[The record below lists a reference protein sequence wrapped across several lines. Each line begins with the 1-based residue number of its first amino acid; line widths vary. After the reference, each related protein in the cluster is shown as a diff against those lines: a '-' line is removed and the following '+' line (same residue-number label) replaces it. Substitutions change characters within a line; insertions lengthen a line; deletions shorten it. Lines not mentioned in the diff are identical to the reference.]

1 MKTTRYFDEQ
11 VTRKRPY
18 IDLAMCAAVIAA
30 PLRTVVQPDRR
41 VRRWA
46 DVTDTRDGKVRI
58 LRVIT
63 LEDGATVHNA
73 FFDRDFVKD
82 GP

>member
-11 VTRKRPY
+11 VMRKRPY
-18 IDLAMCAAVIAA
+18 LDLAMCAAVIAA
-30 PLRTVVQPDRR
+30 PIRMAIQPDGR

-46 DVTDTRDGKVRI
+46 EVTDARDGKTRI
-58 LRVIT
+58 LRVVT
-63 LEDGATVHNA
+63 LEDGETVHNA

-82 GP
+82 RL